1 VTRAEVRNKLKIRAA
16 TAEDADRIAALSTE
30 LGYPS
35 SEEQVRGRLARIE
48 KDSDHA
54 VFVAEVENDPVI
66 GWVHVCVSRLVENDP
81 EGEIGGLVVD
91 ERHRGSGVGK
101 FLMERAEQWARE
113 KSLKS
118 VYLRSNIIRKD
129 AHTFYQRLGYR
140 VLKTQYAFRK
150 LL

>member
-1 VTRAEVRNKLKIRAA
+1 CIETAAHHAVVRAE
-16 TAEDADRIAALSTE
+16 
-30 LGYPS
+30 G
-35 SEEQVRGRLARIE
+35 
-48 KDSDHA
+48 
-54 VFVAEVENDPVI
+54 ENDPVI

-81 EGEIGGLVVD
+81 EAEIGGLVVD
-91 ERHRGSGVGK
+91 GGHRGSGVGK